1 MAQLG
6 DSIINGNLRV
16 NGNVIFDSFV
26 ISGLT
31 QNSSFH
37 NNIYRGKDI
46 TADWNSGKVSTNIAN
61 GTFDDIYIGDY
72 FTKSATI
79 NSTAYTLTYIVAD
92 LDTYYGGY
100 NSNAVV
106 NTHHIGVVVKGLPDA
121 RMYSTNVTYVTNNT
135 ADKGGYFAGEM
146 YTTTL
151 PAYATGISNSLGS
164 THLLSHNI
172 LVSNQVN
179 TTVASASMSSR
190 KGASVNWNWYTNNI
204 TLLTECQVYGHTVWS
219 SSGYDTGEAYRQLSI
234 FRMRNV
240 NNVFGKN
247 WFWLRDVA
255 SSTNFCNCSGDGNAG
270 AIGAS
275 ATSSVFPLLLLK

>member
-46 TADWNSGKVSTNIAN
+46 TTDWNSGKVSTNIAN

-79 NSTAYTLTYIVAD
+79 NSTDYTLTYIVAD
-92 LDTYYGGY
+92 IDTYYGGY
-100 NSNAVV
+100 NLNAVV
-106 NTHHIGVVVKGLPDA
+106 NTHHIGVVVKGLPNA
-121 RMYSTNVTYVTNNT
+121 RMYSTNVTYTTDNTNE
-135 ADKGGYFAGEM
+135 KGGYYASEM

-164 THLLSHNI
+164 THLLSHSI

-179 TTVASASMSSR
+179 TTVASASMSSW

-204 TLLTECQVYGHTVWS
+204 SLMTECQVYGHTVWS
-219 SSGYDTGEAYRQLSI
+219 SSSYDTGEAYRQLSI

-240 NNVFGKN
+240 NNVFGNN

-255 SSTNFCNCSGDGNAG
+255 GSTDFCACGSYGGASSG
-270 AIGAS
+270 GAS
-275 ATSSVFPLLLLK
+275 AAGGVFPLLLLK

>member
-16 NGNVIFDSFV
+16 NGNAIFDSFV

-37 NNIYRGKDI
+37 NNIYRGKNI

-92 LDTYYGGY
+92 IDTYYGGY
-100 NSNAVV
+100 NLNAVV
-106 NTHHIGVVVKGLPDA
+106 NTHHIGVVVKGLPNA

-135 ADKGGYFAGEM
+135 ADKGGYFASEM

-172 LVSNQVN
+172 LVSNGVN
-179 TTVASASMSSR
+179 TALYNRWGNAG
-190 KGASVNWNWYTNNI
+190 GASSSWGWKSNNI
-204 TLLTECQVYGHTVWS
+204 TLMTECQVYGHTVWS
-219 SSGYDTGEAYRQLSI
+219 SSGFDTGEAYRQLSI
-234 FRMRNV
+234 FRMKNV
-240 NNVFGKN
+240 NNIFGN
-247 WFWLRDVA
+247 AWFWLRDVA
-255 SSTNFCNCSGDGNAG
+255 SSTYFCSCSDNGS
-270 AIGAS
+270 AS
-275 ATSSVFPLLLLK
+275 ANHASNTGSVFPLLLLK